1 MKNNIIQCMSSF
13 NPILNGGSKNYTL
26 THFFELLLLIFLHEI
41 FTQGTKFY
49 ISHFRVKKFVLGF
62 IQIFP
67 TVTSSLKQS
76 KPIFRLFSHNL
87 ANISLFK
94 LKLLLGGLICR
105 IIM

>member
-49 ISHFRVKKFVLGF
+49 ISHFSIKKFILGF

-67 TVTSSLKQS
+67 TETSSLKQG
-76 KPIFRLFSHNL
+76 R
-87 ANISLFK
+87 ANFQTFQS
-94 LKLLLGGLICR
+94 
-105 IIM
+105 